1 MSLRKVL
8 YTAEASTD
16 GGREGVV
23 RSSDGR
29 LEVSLVGARRAAGR
43 RR

>member
-16 GGREGVV
+16 GGTVA
-23 RSSDGR
+23 
-29 LEVSLVGARRAAGR
+29 LVGRGTAGSG
-43 RR
+43 